1 MLDDLLITVVPNWN
15 LKTDLIE
22 CLESLR
28 RVSYAPHRIIVVDN
42 GSTDGSAEMIPTDY
56 PDVILIALPENWGY
70 AAALNAG
77 IVRALALGAVYVVAL
92 NNDTV
97 VPFDTFSR
105 LVSRMAQDPGI
116 SIVAPKILYYSHPDL
131 IFSLGDRMYRWLP
144 VPRGYGYKWK
154 DSPSLARSME
164 FDYVTGCAML
174 IRASLFRE
182 IGLFDTGFFL
192 FYEDGDFCR
201 RARDRGGRI
210 VCDGSTVIYHK
221 ASLSTGKDRTLTS
234 RIRACNRV
242 RFYRRHRHG
251 PSPFLTYLVLA
262 VVALW
267 RIITYAFSGQRQ
279 LVTPYLQGLL
289 EGWREDPVPPQYI
302 WSDEGAA

>member
-97 VPFDTFSR
+97 VPFNTFSR

-154 DSPSLARSME
+154 DSPSLARLME

-174 IRASLFRE
+174 IQVPVSRDRSFRHRV
-182 IGLFDTGFFL
+182 LPVLRRWGFL
-192 FYEDGDFCR
+192 SSH
-201 RARDRGGRI
+201 RDRGGRI

-234 RIRACNRV
+234 RIRARNRV